1 MPKRAR
7 LWKESRD
14 MFNYSNKRVG
24 GIRFIR
30 LGRFQL
36 SFCVMR
42 ADRYAIRQLGLRAVA
57 LA

>member
-1 MPKRAR
+1 
-7 LWKESRD
+7 

-57 LA
+57 AALAS

>member
-1 MPKRAR
+1 
-7 LWKESRD
+7 
-14 MFNYSNKRVG
+14 MFNFENKRIG

-42 ADRYAIRQLGLRAVA
+42 RDRYAVRQLGLRAVA
-57 LA
+57 LALNV